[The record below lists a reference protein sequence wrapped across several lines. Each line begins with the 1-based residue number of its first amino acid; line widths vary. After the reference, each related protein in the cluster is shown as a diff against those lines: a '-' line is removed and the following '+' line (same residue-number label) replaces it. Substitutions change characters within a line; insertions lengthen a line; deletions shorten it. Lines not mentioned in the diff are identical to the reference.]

1 MKMKIL
7 AVADGGGGV
16 GGLDD
21 FTMPDFN
28 LADLQGE
35 TPEWLKWIVDHKE
48 ELLGFLSGLA
58 TFIKLIKWGVDGI
71 KALGIGLMV
80 WRNSTSY
87 FWLNFIFERTD
98 LGELW

>member
-7 AVADGGGGV
+7 VEEVGGGV

-35 TPEWLKWIVDHKE
+35 TPEWLKWIADNKE
-48 ELLGFLSGLA
+48 MVLGFLARFSNVFKIIRTTSSRIWRKSGI
-58 TFIKLIKWGVDGI
+58 FKSI
-71 KALGIGLMV
+71 
-80 WRNSTSY
+80 RNR
-87 FWLNFIFERTD
+87 LNGMAE
-98 LGELW
+98 